1 MSKILAIIFAA
12 FAISAAQAKETVTII
27 YAFSPAD
34 TMANYSRTLVEE
46 ANKIQDK
53 YTFIFDTRPGAGNSI
68 AANYVKNTPNTIL
81 ASSGAFFVRPNFY
94 PNARSNVEDFREI
107 LPQCNAPMSV
117 ASVKYK
123 SWKEVPTDK
132 PLNIGTSGLG
142 VVSHLVSTQVQVK
155 YPKTQVVPFKSTT
168 DGLLALVGGQVDLT
182 VGFIGEQEK
191 WSDGKVKVN
200 ILGTTGQG
208 YNKHPAMTSAGL
220 PKILGNS
227 DNPHHLMV
235 PNKMPEEKFK
245 DIRAVLVK
253 AANTKSVR
261 DSYAVDYC
269 APLDQM
275 SDSNIQPWFRA
286 QNAHWSR
293 LSSGIKL
300 N

>member
-1 MSKILAIIFAA
+1 MSKFLAILFAA
-12 FAISAAQAKETVTII
+12 LTITAAQARETITII

-34 TMANYSRTLVEE
+34 TMANYSRTLAEE

-94 PNARSNVEDFREI
+94 PNESYNVEDFREI

-123 SWKEVPTDK
+123 SWKDVPTDK

-142 VVSHLVSTQVQVK
+142 VVSHLIATQVQKK
-155 YPKTQVVPFKSTT
+155 YPNAVVIPFKSTT

-191 WSDGKVKVN
+191 WSEGKVTVN
-200 ILGTTGQG
+200 ILGTTGSG
-208 YNKHPAMTSAGL
+208 YNKHPSLVSGGL
-220 PKILGNS
+220 PEILGSS

-235 PNKMPEEKFK
+235 PAKMPEDKFK
-245 DIRAVLVK
+245 EIRGILVK
-253 AANTKSVR
+253 SANTKSVR

-269 APLDQM
+269 EPLDQIA
-275 SDSNIQPWFRA
+275 DSNIQPWARA
-286 QNAHWSR
+286 QNSHWTR